1 MGAKMV
7 TEIFEKH
14 RILVK
19 EIFSP
24 LTSPQRKILCSLLKE
39 IEPI

>member
-1 MGAKMV
+1 MV

-14 RILVK
+14 RVLVK

-24 LTSPQRKILCSLLKE
+24 LDTAQRKTLRLLLKAL
-39 IEPI
+39 EPE